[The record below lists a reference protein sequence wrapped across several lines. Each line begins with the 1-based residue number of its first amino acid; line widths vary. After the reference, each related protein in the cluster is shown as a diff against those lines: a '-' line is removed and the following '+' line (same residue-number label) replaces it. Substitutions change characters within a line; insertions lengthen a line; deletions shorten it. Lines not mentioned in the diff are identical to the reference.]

1 MSGPGRKG
9 AILYRGSRPLV
20 LASASPR
27 RVALLRQMAVPF
39 TVVDPGPDRPW
50 PSQAEPRHGTRALAL
65 HKARAVSLRRSDALV
80 LGADTVVVLRGEV
93 LGKPKSRSEAAEM
106 LRRLSGRR
114 HEVWTG
120 VALVAG
126 REVRTASEVTE
137 VRFARL
143 EPQDIERYVASGEP
157 LDKAGGYAIQG
168 LAAPFVR
175 SIEGCYYNVM
185 GLPLARLWMMLREF
199 EG

>member
-1 MSGPGRKG
+1 
-9 AILYRGSRPLV
+9 
-20 LASASPR
+20 
-27 RVALLRQMAVPF
+27 LLRQVGVPF
-39 TVVDPGPDRPW
+39 TVVDPGPDRSW

-65 HKARAVSLRRSDALV
+65 HKARAVSLRRSDSLV
-80 LGADTVVVLRGEV
+80 IGADTVVVLRGDV
-93 LGKPKSRSEAAEM
+93 LSKPKSRTEAAEM

-120 VALVAG
+120 IALVAG
-126 REVRTASEVTE
+126 RDVRTASEMTE

-143 EPQDIERYVASGEP
+143 EPGDIERYIASGEP

-185 GLPLARLWMMLREF
+185 GLPLSRLWSLLREF
-199 EG
+199 EE